1 MTDVFGWKI
10 RKITP
15 DGVVTTL
22 GETSFEPWMLTVD
35 KNNGDIFVSSNSGI
49 YKWTKDGST
58 QIAAGNFRGLAL
70 DKEGN
75 LYGADQILNGIVKF
89 KAGTWEA
96 ENLTGKGTAGYLNGA
111 FEDALF
117 TFPCDLAIDSNGDIY
132 VAGNGSWNG
141 GENLDQSIR
150 LLDMTNRTVRLVAG
164 GTQEGYVDA
173 NGSSAVFA
181 GPQDLAVD
189 KNGVIYVYDKKNNV
203 IRKIVYE

>member
-1 MTDVFGWKI
+1 M
-10 RKITP
+10 
-15 DGVVTTL
+15 
-22 GETSFEPWMLTVD
+22 
-35 KNNGDIFVSSNSGI
+35 
-49 YKWTKDGST
+49 
-58 QIAAGNFRGLAL
+58 
-70 DKEGN
+70 
-75 LYGADQILNGIVKF
+75 
-89 KAGTWEA
+89 
-96 ENLTGKGTAGYLNGA
+96 NGA

-117 TFPCDLAIDSNGDIY
+117 TYPCDLAIDSNGDIY